1 MKGGFK
7 SLMLQK
13 AEVSRNGKRLLGPLN
28 LTLATSGIT
37 AILGHN
43 GAGKSLFMYM
53 AHGQFTPSKG
63 SVLWN
68 DLSAEATR
76 SCRSFMFQ
84 NAPLMRRSVTANVE
98 FPLIAQ
104 GVAKPDRQT
113 RVATALEQARLS
125 HRATAP
131 AASLSGGEKQ
141 RMALARAL
149 VTRPQ
154 VIMLD
159 EPSASLDPASTK
171 ELEENVRLIA
181 DSGVKVLIAT
191 HDLMQ
196 ARRLADDVLVF
207 GGGSLLVQAATADF
221 FGQPQKGPVADFLEG
236 RL

>member
-1 MKGGFK
+1 MNDTFK
-7 SLMLQK
+7 NLSLQNV
-13 AEVSRNGKRLLGPLN
+13 EVRRNGKCLLGPLN
-28 LTLATSGIT
+28 FSLTTSGIT

-43 GAGKSLFMYM
+43 GAGKSLFLHVC
-53 AHGQFTPSKG
+53 HGQFRATTG
-63 SVLWN
+63 TIQWN
-68 DLSAEATR
+68 GLPVADTR
-76 SCRSFMFQ
+76 SRRSLMFQ
-84 NAPLMRRSVTANVE
+84 NTPLMRRSVASNVE

-104 GVAKPDRQT
+104 SVPKAERT
-113 RVATALEQARLS
+113 LRVKEALTIARLAHNPS
-125 HRATAP
+125 AP

-154 VIMLD
+154 VVLLD

-171 ELEENVRLIA
+171 ELEASVRA
-181 DSGVKVLIAT
+181 VAKSGVKILIAT

-207 GGGSLLVQAATADF
+207 GDGKILVQEDATSF
-221 FGQPQKGPVADFLEG
+221 FGKTHTGAVADFLEG

>member
-1 MKGGFK
+1 MKDAFK
-7 SLMLQK
+7 TLALQNV
-13 AEVSRNGKRLLGPLN
+13 EVRRDGKQLLGPLDFN
-28 LTLATSGIT
+28 LTTQGIT

-43 GAGKSLFMYM
+43 GAGKSLFLHVC
-53 AHGQFTPSKG
+53 HGQFSASKG
-63 SVLWN
+63 TINWN
-68 DLSAEATR
+68 GLPVVETR
-76 SCRSFMFQ
+76 SCRSLIFQ
-84 NAPLMRRSVTANVE
+84 NTPLMRRSVAANVE

-104 GVAKPDRQT
+104 GVLKAERTK
-113 RVATALEQARLS
+113 RVNEALAIARLS
-125 HRATAP
+125 HNPSAP

-154 VIMLD
+154 VVLLD

-171 ELEENVRLIA
+171 ELEASVRA
-181 DSGVKVLIAT
+181 VAKSGVKVLIAT

-207 GGGSLLVQAATADF
+207 GEGNLLVQEDAATF
-221 FGQPQKGPVADFLEG
+221 FSKTHEGAVADFLEG